1 MTQNISDTKISKYG
15 MDSKSRKDG
24 LSKKYGGTS
33 VLNQVIPSLT
43 EELGSRY
50 PRHTHVT
57 NGWNTKE
64 FREKHELEKDHD
76 IDAYCIAASKNFL
89 RKSGSAPWVRR

>member
-64 FREKHELEKDHD
+64 FRKKHELEKDHD
-76 IDAYCIAASKNFL
+76 IDAYCIAASKNF
-89 RKSGSAPWVRR
+89 

>member
-43 EELGSRY
+43 EELGS
-50 PRHTHVT
+50 
-57 NGWNTKE
+57 
-64 FREKHELEKDHD
+64 
-76 IDAYCIAASKNFL
+76 
-89 RKSGSAPWVRR
+89 